1 VALAAGALLSWT
13 MLGLLVDP
21 IGDVAVVPKLLHYV
35 VMTVG
40 VAVLIAVAVRR
51 AMAPD
56 RELVTM

>member
-1 VALAAGALLSWT
+1 
-13 MLGLLVDP
+13 MLGFFVDP
-21 IGDVAVVPKLLHYV
+21 VGDVAVVPKLLHKV

-51 AMAPD
+51 AKASD